1 MPDVLLI
8 GDSER
13 SLELRHEIPMAIG
26 DPFAYAEVDGR
37 RFVSIVSL
45 DFDNV
50 KRVAPTVEM
59 KPLEAYKSEEL
70 VAQGVDLYAI
80 FPEICLRFAQDVGL
94 AHAVVPATFP
104 LAHADR
110 LRSAGITLDV
120 DQRFFDDRRRVKS
133 PAELDGI
140 RQAQRA
146 AEAGMA
152 AVRELLRRSEPADT
166 GRVADGEPLTCERLK
181 IAATTEFDALGCRGD
196 DLIVAHGPQAASGHD
211 RGSGRVANDDVL
223 VCDFFPRHIE
233 SGCFS
238 DMTRTFAVGDVDSE
252 IADWHDQCREA
263 LALAVS
269 MTRPGLDGKDLHAA
283 VDGFF
288 SERGHPTNLT
298 KPAGTVLRDGFFHS
312 TGHGVGLDVHESP
325 NIGRTGHV
333 FVSGDVLA
341 LEPGLYRYGWGG
353 VRIED
358 LVLVTDDGCEV
369 LTDFPYDLVGP
380 G

>member
-1 MPDVLLI
+1 MPDVLII

-26 DPFAYAEVDGR
+26 DPFAYAEVGGR
-37 RFVSIVSL
+37 RLVSTTSL
-45 DFDNV
+45 EFDNV
-50 KRVAPTVEM
+50 QRVAPDVEL
-59 KPLEAYKSEEL
+59 KPMEGYKGEEL
-70 VAQGVDLYAI
+70 VAQGLDLYAI
-80 FPEICLRFAQDVGL
+80 FPETCLRFAQDVGL
-94 AHAVVPATFP
+94 AHAVVPASFP
-104 LAHADR
+104 VAHADR

-133 PAELDGI
+133 GAELAGV
-140 RQAQRA
+140 RRAQGA

-152 AVRELLRRSEPADT
+152 AVRELLRRSEPDDG
-166 GRVADGEPLTCERLK
+166 GRVADGAALTCERLK
-181 IAATTEFDALGCRGD
+181 AAATAAFDERGCRGD

-211 RGSGRVANDDVL
+211 HGSGRVANDDVL

-238 DMTRTFAVGDVDSE
+238 DMTRTFAVGAVDSE
-252 IADWHDQCREA
+252 IAAWHEQCREA
-263 LALAVS
+263 LDLAVS
-269 MTRPGLDGKDLHAA
+269 LTRPGADGADVHAA

-288 SERGHPTNLT
+288 AERGHPTNLT
-298 KPAGTVLRDGFFHS
+298 KPVGAVLRDGFFHA

-325 NIGRTGHV
+325 NIGRTGHD
-333 FVSGDVLA
+333 FVAGDVIA
-341 LEPGLYRYGWGG
+341 LEPGLYRYGFGG

-369 LTDFPYDLVGP
+369 LTDFSYELVP
-380 G
+380 